1 MASLAMD
8 TPPRRLKVSHVLA
21 VAAGNG
27 LEFFDFL
34 LYSTFAIYIGKTY
47 VPSHNPTVSLL
58 LSLATFGIGFVTR
71 PIGGLVLGRL
81 GDRLGRTRAMMI
93 SFMLAAVGVFGIAVT
108 PGYAQIGIAAPVIVI
123 VARLIQGFALGGEV
137 GPSTAYMVEAA
148 PENRRGFFGGMQ
160 SGSQGVAF
168 MAASLVAL
176 ILSMTLSAA
185 ALQNWGWRIGFV
197 IGLSIVPF
205 GILVRRS
212 LPESAPHLTLP
223 GSEPVREPVPWKLV
237 VLGLMLLTNGTISTY
252 VGSYMTT
259 YAMDTLHMGAQGA
272 FGAGVINGVC
282 TLVFVPLGGWL
293 SDLFGRRLLLFGG
306 LLVSAAATIPAF
318 VMVIAH
324 PTPLILDLAVAAIAI
339 PSSLGGAAI
348 LTALTESFPPRMRSL
363 SVGLVYAVAISIF
376 GGTTQ
381 LVIAWLIHTTGQPL
395 APAYYRVA
403 ASAIGLLA
411 ICFLPESAPIR
422 LQKTELAAV
431 PAESYKAA

>member
-1 MASLAMD
+1 MTSLAMD
-8 TPPRRLKVSHVLA
+8 APRRLKVSHVLA

-47 VPSHNPTVSLL
+47 FPSHNPTVSLL
-58 LSLATFGIGFVTR
+58 LALATFGIGFITR
-71 PIGGLVLGRL
+71 PIGSLVLGRL

-108 PGYAQIGIAAPVIVI
+108 PGYAQIGMAAPIIVI

-148 PENRRGFFGGMQ
+148 PENRRGLFAGLQ
-160 SGSQGVAF
+160 SGSQGVA
-168 MAASLVAL
+168 MMCASLVAL
-176 ILSMTLSAA
+176 VLATTLSPG
-185 ALQNWGWRIGFV
+185 ALQAWGWRIGFV

-205 GILVRRS
+205 GLLVRRS
-212 LPESAPHLTLP
+212 LPESAPHLTAP
-223 GSEPVREPVPWKLV
+223 GAAPVREPVPWKLV

-259 YAMDTLHMGAQGA
+259 YAMDTLHIGAQGA

-282 TLVFVPLGGWL
+282 TLVFVPIGGLL
-293 SDLFGRRLLLFGG
+293 SDMVGRRVMLFGG
-306 LLVSAAATIPAF
+306 LLVSAAVTIPAF
-318 VMVIAH
+318 MMVIAH
-324 PTPLILDLAVAAIAI
+324 PTPLILDLAVAAIAV

-348 LTALTESFPPRMRSL
+348 LTSLTESFPPRMRSL
-363 SVGLVYAVAISIF
+363 TVGLVYAVAISIF

-381 LVIAWLIHTTGQPL
+381 VVVAWLIHATGQPL

-403 ASAIGLLA
+403 ASAVGLLA
-411 ICFLPESAPIR
+411 IVLLPESAPVR
-422 LQKTELAAV
+422 LRRTALLAV
-431 PAESYKAA
+431 PAE